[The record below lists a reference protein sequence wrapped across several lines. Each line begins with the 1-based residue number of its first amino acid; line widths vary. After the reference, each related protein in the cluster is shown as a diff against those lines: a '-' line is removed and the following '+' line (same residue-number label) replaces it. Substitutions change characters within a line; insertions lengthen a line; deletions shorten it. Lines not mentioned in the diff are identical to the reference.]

1 MRAWLRRLALALV
14 LGGSAAA
21 LAPGLAGCQS
31 AAPARPVGNYDFG
44 PLPVETLGKARF
56 QGGLR
61 LSGVLAPL
69 WMEASDLNYRLL
81 YSDANQPRAYA
92 TSRWVMPAPQLVAS
106 RLRAAISRRGQLVA
120 ASDLVEAPSLRVE
133 LEEFSQAFD
142 SPTASRGAISMRATV
157 IKGRT
162 MLAQKVF
169 SLSVPAETADAVG
182 GAHALAKGVDVLIE
196 QIMDWVVAL
205 PLF

>member
-1 MRAWLRRLALALV
+1 M
-14 LGGSAAA
+14 
-21 LAPGLAGCQS
+21 

-44 PLPVETLGKARF
+44 PLPAETLGKARF

-69 WMEASDLNYRLL
+69 WMEAQ
-81 YSDANQPRAYA
+81 QPELP
-92 TSRWVMPAPQLVAS
+92 PALQRRQPAACLRDEPLDHA
-106 RLRAAISRRGQLVA
+106 RAAARGLAAARGQLVA

-162 MLAQKVF
+162 MLAQKAF
-169 SLSVPAETADAVG
+169 SLSVPTETADAVG
-182 GAHALAKGVDVLIE
+182 GAHALTKGVDVLIE
-196 QIMDWVVAL
+196 QIMDLVVAL
-205 PLF
+205 PLS